1 MSDNHNDVNDFEC
14 DECKVGF
21 KVGQGFLGS
30 MDDFEFQMSDRDE
43 SFSDFECNPFMDY
56 VQLCNECYNKRK
68 NN

>member
-1 MSDNHNDVNDFEC
+1 MSDNETESKDFEC
-14 DECKVGF
+14 DECKFPF

-43 SFSDFECNPFMDY
+43 SFSEFECNPFMDY

>member
-14 DECKVGF
+14 DECKVRF

-30 MDDFEFQMSDRDE
+30 MDDFEFQMSDRSE
-43 SFSDFECNPFMDY
+43 NFSEFECNPFMDY